1 MLFKDKVKEHR
12 GRLGLSQ
19 KQLAEKAGIG
29 FRTLVTYEAGER
41 FPQSAQL
48 YKLARA
54 LGVSTE
60 YLKDDNIDD
69 PEYGL
74 DRMDYVEEIRRTEG
88 KKTATDLQEMLKAN
102 QALFAGGELSDEAK
116 VDYFNAIMAAYV
128 ECGAAAKAKFG
139 RKKKSSDT
147 SED

>member
-1 MLFKDKVKEHR
+1 MLFKDKGKEQR

-29 FRTLVTYEAGER
+29 FRTIVTYESGKR

-48 YKLARA
+48 YKLAKA

-60 YLKDDNIDD
+60 YLKDDSIED
-69 PEYGL
+69 PQYGI
-74 DRMDYVEEIRRTEG
+74 DRMDYVEELRQTNG
-88 KKTATDLQEMLKAN
+88 KKDAIDLEEMLKAN
-102 QALFAGGELSDEAK
+102 QALFAGGEISDEAK
-116 VDYFNAIMAAYV
+116 IEYFNAIVQAYV

-139 RKKKSSDT
+139 RKKDP
-147 SED
+147 ERAID

>member
-19 KQLAEKAGIG
+19 KELAEKAGIG

-60 YLKDDNIDD
+60 YLKDDSIED
-69 PEYGL
+69 PAYGL
-74 DRMDYVEEIRRTEG
+74 ERMDYVEQVRKAEG
-88 KKTATDLQEMLKAN
+88 KKEAYDLEQMLKVN
-102 QALFAGGELSDEAK
+102 QAMFAGGEVSEEAK
-116 VDYFNAIMAAYV
+116 EEYFNAIMEAFID
-128 ECGAAAKAKFG
+128 CKAAAKLKFG
-139 RKKKSSDT
+139 RKKDA
-147 SED
+147 